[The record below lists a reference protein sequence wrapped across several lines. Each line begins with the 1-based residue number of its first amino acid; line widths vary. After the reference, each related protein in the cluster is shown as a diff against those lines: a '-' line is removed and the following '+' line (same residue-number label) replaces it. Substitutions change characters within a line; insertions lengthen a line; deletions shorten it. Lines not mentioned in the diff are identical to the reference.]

1 VGCTTP
7 RVADPLGD
15 FRKLA
20 WRSGP
25 EPDLGLA
32 ALLIAR
38 LEREDLAPAP
48 WLARIDAVAARSG
61 AAREAAGRPR
71 LDRLRA
77 FLFEEEGFRGNADDY
92 YDPRNSCLDQV
103 LERRLGIPITL
114 SVLTMEVGRRV
125 GLDIVGIG
133 LPGHF
138 LVGAALA
145 DGLAL
150 VDPFGGGH
158 LVEREEAER
167 LVAGAVGRPVT
178 LMPAHFAPVSR
189 AQIAARMLRNLKA
202 IYAGR
207 RDWARALAALDGIL
221 TVDPAAEP
229 ERKEREAVL
238 TRIRRELA
246 LLN

>member
-1 VGCTTP
+1 
-7 RVADPLGD
+7 
-15 FRKLA
+15 
-20 WRSGP
+20 
-25 EPDLGLA
+25 
-32 ALLIAR
+32 
-38 LEREDLAPAP
+38 
-48 WLARIDAVAARSG
+48 
-61 AAREAAGRPR
+61 
-71 LDRLRA
+71 
-77 FLFEEEGFRGNADDY
+77 
-92 YDPRNSCLDQV
+92 
-103 LERRLGIPITL
+103 
-114 SVLTMEVGRRV
+114 MEVGRRV

-150 VDPFGGGH
+150 VDPFGGGR
-158 LVEREEAER
+158 LVEQEEAEM
-167 LVAGAVGRPVT
+167 LVARAVGRPVT
-178 LMPAHFAPVSR
+178 LTPAHFAPVSR

-207 RDWARALAALDGIL
+207 RDWTRALAAIDGIL
-221 TVDPAAEP
+221 TVDPAAEL